1 MNEFETLKEFF
12 LWFRENGE
20 KYLGA
25 SIEQM
30 LDIYIEEKNKE
41 NEKQGNNI
49 IKAGTIK
56 TTINDKSN
64 ERYFIEKE

>member
-1 MNEFETLKEFF
+1 MTEFETLKEFF

-30 LDIYIEEKNKE
+30 LEIYIEEKNKE
-41 NEKQGNNI
+41 NEK
-49 IKAGTIK
+49 
-56 TTINDKSN
+56 S
-64 ERYFIEKE
+64 

>member
-1 MNEFETLKEFF
+1 MTEFETLKEFF

-30 LDIYIEEKNKE
+30 LEIYIEEKNKE
-41 NEKQGNNI
+41 I
-49 IKAGTIK
+49 S
-56 TTINDKSN
+56 SN
-64 ERYFIEKE
+64 QNK

>member
-1 MNEFETLKEFF
+1 MTEFETLKNFF
-12 LWFRENGE
+12 MWFRENGE

-41 NEKQGNNI
+41 NVC
-49 IKAGTIK
+49 KAGT
-56 TTINDKSN
+56 TTITINESSND
-64 ERYFIEKE
+64 RYFIEKE